1 MRIKYTDSEKE
12 YVSSRYDSEGN
23 IFNICTV
30 NGDSIEYRPTLRLI
44 NEFNEDSFRFFLLN
58 NESPACT
65 ENSIFRLYFDDKRV
79 GWIFPLQ
86 AIYSAEHDYAEN
98 PHFLK
103 YAYIVT
109 VHLLKIISD
118 VDSRETPEDFS
129 LESYYDG
136 SKCVLVYDINNCA
149 QIDGFDI
156 DLYTVSLYKYGY
168 SFSGKG
174 NMDAVLPDGVERK
187 NLKLKSISSELK
199 EIPYINLLFKTQF
212 PTAENEIIK
221 FYLYY
226 QIIEVLIS
234 LIFEDQFRSHIRILS
249 EDSERLF
256 DIRDELNQ
264 LGNEKNRV
272 KMLFCQYAQGID
284 TQYITDFNT
293 AATSFLLSRG
303 RKTYDQY
310 YENMYAVRCYMVHKL
325 YSVGDDANSL
335 LRNLNNSFLN
345 IIIDVLFK
353 YRTPSS

>member
-12 YVSSRYDSEGN
+12 YVSALYDREEN
-23 IFNICTV
+23 IFTISTAY
-30 NGDSIEYRPTLRLI
+30 GDSIEYKPILKLKDEY
-44 NEFNEDSFRFFLLN
+44 NESDFCFILLN
-58 NESPACT
+58 NESPSCT
-65 ENSIFRLYFDDKRV
+65 ENSIYPLYLDNKRV

-86 AIYSAEHDYAEN
+86 ALYSTEHDYAEN
-98 PHFLK
+98 PYFLK
-103 YAYIVT
+103 YAYVVT
-109 VHLLKIISD
+109 VYLLKNISD

-129 LESYYDG
+129 IEPYFDG
-136 SKCVLVYDINNCA
+136 SKCVLVYDINNCT

-156 DLYTVSLYKYGY
+156 DQYTVSLYKYGY

-174 NMDAVLPDGVERK
+174 NLDAVLPDGVERK
-187 NLKLKSISSELK
+187 NLKLKSISSDLNK
-199 EIPYINLLFKTQF
+199 IPYINLLFKTQF
-212 PTAENEIIK
+212 PNAENEIIK

-234 LIFEDQFRSHIRILS
+234 LVFEDQFRRHISILD

-284 TQYITDFNT
+284 AQYITDLNT
-293 AATSFLLSRG
+293 AATSFLSSLG

-310 YENMYAVRCYMVHKL
+310 YENLYAVRCYMVHKL
-325 YSVGDDANSL
+325 YSVGDYANSL

-345 IIIDVLFK
+345 IIIEVLFK
-353 YRTPSS
+353 YRTPNR